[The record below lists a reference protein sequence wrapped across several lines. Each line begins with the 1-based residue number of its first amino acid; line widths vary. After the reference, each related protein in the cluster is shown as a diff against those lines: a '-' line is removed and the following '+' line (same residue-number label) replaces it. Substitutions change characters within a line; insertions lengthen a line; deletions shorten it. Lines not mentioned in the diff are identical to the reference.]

1 MNFEIYGWLVTIS
14 LFTLV
19 ALLLGVTWFVAVE
32 NGYDKGFK
40 SGYKRG
46 QADTQVPAMQF
57 KKIGWRHPSM
67 REKQLTQDNDYLID
81 RVVSLWEKENQ

>member
-1 MNFEIYGWLVTIS
+1 MNYEIWGWLVTIS

-19 ALLLGVTWFVAVE
+19 ALLLGVTWIVAVE

-40 SGYKRG
+40 AGYKRG
-46 QADTQVPAMQF
+46 QADAKIPAMQF

-67 REKQLTQDNDYLID
+67 REAQLTQDNEYLMD
-81 RVVSLWEKENQ
+81 RVVSLWDRENK